1 MSWSLSSFSVNARA
15 EDMLSS
21 IGRAV
26 HIATRFEGKCKFVLR
41 LVNLAEAQNQD
52 RIATFD
58 DLIARVPKDKLLG
71 ATLTDLLKTVPV
83 SAEDLARLHA
93 AREARNFL
101 AHEAA
106 SFDIHNRP
114 SGSIRE
120 AVAGKTSYALDHLV
134 AHLERTR
141 VQVRLL
147 ARGDNVISQWCFAA
161 EELGK
166 ELPPYDLIDAY
177 EDMVDRWVFAPVRD
191 LLRSSAVTASD

>member
-26 HIATRFEGKCKFVLR
+26 HIATRFEERCKFVLR
-41 LVNLAEAQNQD
+41 LANLAEAHNQD
-52 RIATFD
+52 HAATFD
-58 DLIARVPKDKLLG
+58 ELIARVPKDRLLG

-83 SAEDLARLHA
+83 TPEDRARLHA

-114 SGSIRE
+114 SGSVHE
-120 AVAGKTSYALDHLV
+120 AVAGKTSYASNNLVTHLK
-134 AHLERTR
+134 RTR
-141 VQVRLL
+141 EQVRLL
-147 ARGDNVISQWCFAA
+147 ARGDNVISGVVLRRRGVRQATATIRSDRRLRRHGRPLGVRTRLGFAA
-161 EELGK
+161 DGR
-166 ELPPYDLIDAY
+166 PN
-177 EDMVDRWVFAPVRD
+177 
-191 LLRSSAVTASD
+191 ASE